1 MKEVNNLKAVGM
13 FDGKLVDIDQ
23 PVARLE
29 DRGYQFG
36 DGVYDAWC
44 VLNGRHFLL
53 DAHLSRLERSCNL
66 IGITPSFSKAEMTE
80 IIDAMAKESGLQE
93 ALVYVQYTRGWS
105 SPRSHACSPDVRPLF
120 SGTISPLKPYPQEYF
135 TAGASAI
142 SHSDDRHLLCHVK
155 SLNLLGSVL
164 AKNAAVAAGCYESLL
179 IREIKGKEVV
189 TECAHSNCFAIKD
202 GVLYTSPNG
211 KYILPGIT
219 RATVIE
225 LAKTN
230 GIPVVEE
237 FVDLK
242 FYFGAD
248 EAIITNSLAVVPLV
262 RIDGKPVGD
271 GRIGALTRKLMGLY
285 DERIQEVCYR

>member
-1 MKEVNNLKAVGM
+1 MRTVGM

-23 PVARLE
+23 PVAKLE

-44 VLNGRHFLL
+44 LLNGRHFLL
-53 DAHLSRLERSCNL
+53 DAHLNRLQRSCNL
-66 IGITPSFSKAEMTE
+66 IGIKPSFSHEEMTE
-80 IIDAMAKESGLQE
+80 IISNMTKESGLQD

-105 SPRSHACSPDVRPLF
+105 SPRSHACSQDIRPLF

-135 TAGASAI
+135 TTGASAI
-142 SHSDDRHLLCHVK
+142 SHPDERHLLCHVK
-155 SLNLLGSVL
+155 TLNLLGSVL

-179 IREIKGKEVV
+179 IREIKGKDVV
-189 TECAHSNCFAIKD
+189 TECAHSNCFAVKE

-225 LAKTN
+225 LAN
-230 GIPVVEE
+230 NSGIPVVED
-237 FVDLK
+237 FVTLD
-242 FYFGAD
+242 FYLSAD
-248 EAIITNSLAVVPLV
+248 EAFITNSLAVIPCVK
-262 RIDGKPVGD
+262 IDGKQVGD
-271 GRIGALTRKLMGLY
+271 GKIGSMTKRIMALY
-285 DERIQEVCYR
+285 EERIQDVCYR